1 MTDNDNERESIA
13 FVGDSLI
20 AEGSWEK
27 WFPDFSVR
35 SFGVD
40 GSTTDDLLTRLDE
53 IVAFDPDEL
62 VLLVGTEDL
71 GRRGSVEHVV
81 RNIETALV
89 TLRREL
95 PGTRLLL
102 VSILPRGH
110 EFAERISQANRH
122 LWQFVATV
130 HGQYLDAWPALALE
144 DGELNPVYTPDRLH
158 LNDEG
163 YQAWLAE
170 LRPALDRLRDQ
181 PPMSG
186 VITLPRMNS

>member
-1 MTDNDNERESIA
+1 MTDNARESIA
-13 FVGDSLI
+13 FVGDGLI
-20 AEGSWEK
+20 AAGRWDE
-27 WFPDFSVR
+27 WFPEFEVHN
-35 SFGVD
+35 FGAD
-40 GSTTDDLLTRLDE
+40 GFTTDELLGRIPEIAAAQPDE
-53 IVAFDPDEL
+53 IV
-62 VLLVGTEDL
+62 LLAGTEDL
-71 GRRGSVEHVV
+71 TRRGSVEHVV

-110 EFAERISQANRH
+110 EFGDRIKEANRH

-130 HGQYLDAWPALALE
+130 RGQYLDAWPALALE
-144 DGELNPVYTPDRLH
+144 DGELNPAYTADRLH

-163 YQAWLAE
+163 YEAWLAE
-170 LRPALDRLRDQ
+170 LRPGLQRLRDQ

-186 VITLPRMNS
+186 VITLPRIHS

>member
-1 MTDNDNERESIA
+1 MTDNERESIA

-20 AEGSWEK
+20 AGGSWDE
-27 WFPDFSVR
+27 WFPDFEVHN
-35 SFGVD
+35 FGVD
-40 GSTTDDLLTRLDE
+40 GSTTDDLLVRLDD
-53 IVAFDPDEL
+53 VVRAQPDEL
-62 VLLVGTEDL
+62 VLLAGTEDL
-71 GRRGSVEHVV
+71 SRRGSVEHIV

-110 EFAERISQANRH
+110 EFADRIHEANRH

-130 HGQYLDAWPALALE
+130 HGQYLDAWPGLALE
-144 DGELNPVYTPDRLH
+144 DGELNPVYTADRLH

-170 LRPALDRLRDQ
+170 LRPALERLRDQ

-186 VITLPRMNS
+186 VITLPRLHS

>member
-1 MTDNDNERESIA
+1 MTDNERESIA

-20 AEGSWEK
+20 EAGSWEE
-27 WFPDFSVR
+27 WFPDFSVHN
-35 SFGVD
+35 FGVA

-53 IVAFDPDEL
+53 IIATSPDEL
-62 VLLVGTEDL
+62 VLLIGTEDL
-71 GRRGSVEHVV
+71 SRKASVEHVV

-110 EFAERISQANRH
+110 ELAERISEANRH

-130 HGQYLDAWPALALE
+130 HGQYLDAWHALALE
-144 DGELNPVYTPDRLH
+144 DGELNPVFTRDRLH
-158 LNDEG
+158 LNQDG
-163 YQAWLAE
+163 YQAWLEE
-170 LRPALDRLRDQ
+170 LRPALQRLRDQ

-186 VITLPRMNS
+186 VITLPRLHS

>member
-1 MTDNDNERESIA
+1 MTNSEHESIA

-20 AEGSWEK
+20 AGGRWDE
-27 WFPDFSVR
+27 WFPDFEVHN
-35 SFGVD
+35 FGVD
-40 GSTTDDLLTRLDE
+40 GSTTDDLLTRLDD
-53 IVAFDPDEL
+53 VVLAQPDEL
-62 VLLVGTEDL
+62 VLLAGTEDFS
-71 GRRGSVEHVV
+71 RRGSVEHIV

-89 TLRREL
+89 TLRKEL

-110 EFAERISQANRH
+110 EFADRIHEANRH

-130 HGQYLDAWPALALE
+130 HGQYLDAWPGLALE
-144 DGELNPVYTPDRLH
+144 DGELNPVYTGDRLH

-163 YQAWLAE
+163 YEAWLAE
-170 LRPALDRLRDQ
+170 LRPALERLRDQ

-186 VITLPRMNS
+186 VITLPRLHS

>member
-1 MTDNDNERESIA
+1 MTDNARESIA

-20 AEGSWEK
+20 EGGRWDE
-27 WFPDFSVR
+27 WFQESEVL
-35 SFGVD
+35 SFGVP
-40 GSTTDDLLTRLDE
+40 GATTDDLLKRLDE
-53 IVAFDPDEL
+53 IVQADPDEL
-62 VLLVGTEDL
+62 VLLIGTEDL
-71 GRRGSVEHVV
+71 SRRGSVEHVV

-89 TLRREL
+89 TLRKEL

-110 EFAERISQANRH
+110 EFAERIQEANRH

-144 DGELNPVYTPDRLH
+144 DGELNPMYTADRLH
-158 LNDEG
+158 LNDQG
-163 YQAWLAE
+163 YEAWLAE
-170 LRPALDRLRDQ
+170 LRPALARLRDQ

-186 VITLPRMNS
+186 VITLPRLHS

>member
-1 MTDNDNERESIA
+1 MTDDARESIA

-20 AEGSWEK
+20 AGGRWDE
-27 WFPDFSVR
+27 WFPDFEVQT
-35 SFGVD
+35 FGAA
-40 GSTTDDLLTRLDE
+40 GFTTDDLLARLDD
-53 IVAFDPDEL
+53 IVQSQPDEI

-110 EFAERISQANRH
+110 EYADRIKEANRH

-130 HGQYLDAWPALALE
+130 HGQYLDAWPGLALE
-144 DGELNPVYTPDRLH
+144 DGELNPVYSQDRLH

-163 YQAWLAE
+163 YEAWLAE
-170 LRPALDRLRDQ
+170 LRQGLQRLRDQ

-186 VITLPRMNS
+186 VITLPRLPS

>member
-1 MTDNDNERESIA
+1 MTDDARESIA
-13 FVGDSLI
+13 FVGDSLV
-20 AEGSWEK
+20 EGGRWDE
-27 WFPDFSVR
+27 WFSDFEVLN
-35 SFGVD
+35 FGVA

-53 IVAFDPDEL
+53 IVQAKPDEL
-62 VLLVGTEDL
+62 VLLIGTEDL
-71 GRRGSVEHVV
+71 SRRGSVEHVV

-89 TLRREL
+89 TLRKEL

-110 EFAERISQANRH
+110 EFADRISEANRH

-130 HGQYLDAWPALALE
+130 HGQYLDAWPALALD
-144 DGELNPVYTPDRLH
+144 DGELNPMYSADRLH

-163 YQAWLAE
+163 YEAWLAE
-170 LRPALDRLRDQ
+170 LRPALERLRNQ

-186 VITLPRMNS
+186 VITLPRLHS